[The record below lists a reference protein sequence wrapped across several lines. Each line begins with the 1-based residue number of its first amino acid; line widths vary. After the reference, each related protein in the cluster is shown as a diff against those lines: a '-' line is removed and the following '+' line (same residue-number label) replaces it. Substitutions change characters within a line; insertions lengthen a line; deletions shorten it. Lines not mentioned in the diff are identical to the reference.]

1 MGRQHIHKS
10 MLSVK
15 QQKTGA
21 ELRIPVHPDLRTIID
36 ATPGEHL
43 TLLVTR
49 TGKAYAGDNF
59 SEQFRAW
66 CKAARLPDKRSFH
79 GLRKASCRRLA
90 EAGCS
95 VNEIAAIS
103 GHATPREVQRYTKAV
118 DQERLARSAMA
129 RQVNDPGTSSV
140 KSR

>member
-1 MGRQHIHKS
+1 MKARLALAMGLFTGQRRSDVLRMGRQHIHKS

-49 TGKAYAGDNF
+49 TGKPYAGDNF
-59 SEQFRAW
+59 QRTVSSMVQ
-66 CKAARLPDKRSFH
+66 
-79 GLRKASCRRLA
+79 
-90 EAGCS
+90 GCS
-95 VNEIAAIS
+95 
-103 GHATPREVQRYTKAV
+103 TPR
-118 DQERLARSAMA
+118 
-129 RQVNDPGTSSV
+129 
-140 KSR
+140 